1 MQILK
6 LFFEHDLRLDTLAKR
21 NANKSD
27 EEVEATLQDFMKPT
41 PTYSKFY
48 ITATDLDEERF
59 GINVLQSFG
68 NLLEG
73 LDEALAPA
81 SYRTHRAEAD
91 SLPEMVEKAD
101 TGEAILITPAGRSGD
116 GAAAGRATGNGGTGR
131 KQVTGEQLSAINLE
145 ADSNVG
151 HHKEELREILLA
163 GHRVLYK
170 EQAHHGYDLHLFS
183 RENLYG
189 DLFPACKRQI
199 TDDVRLFSINSKRMR
214 SERHFYF
221 ETWTLDRPPHGAE
234 EVFPDTKI

>member
-48 ITATDLDEERF
+48 LTATDLDGERF
-59 GINVLQSFG
+59 GINVLESYG

-73 LDEALAPA
+73 LDEAWAPA

-91 SLPEMVEKAD
+91 DLPEMVEGAD
-101 TGEAILITPAGRSGD
+101 TGEAILITPAGSSGD
-116 GAAAGRATGNGGTGR
+116 GRTGR
-131 KQVTGEQLSAINLE
+131 KQVTGEHLSTINLE

-151 HHKEELREILLA
+151 HHKEELRKILLG

-170 EQAHHGYDLHLFS
+170 EQAHNGYDLHLFS

-189 DLFPACKRQI
+189 DLFPVCKRQI
-199 TDDVRLFSINSKRMR
+199 AGDVRLFSINSKRMR

-234 EVFPDTKI
+234 EVFPDTQI